1 MTSIIAD
8 IKARLEADATLMAIA
23 TGGIYATVDG
33 RGPIR
38 LDAAMYVALPG
49 SGGVKALAPCI
60 VISRSTDVPLGP
72 RGHSQ
77 NTYLRVGAYE
87 ADGYANTGAMLAR
100 IRVLLHDKVFVVP
113 GTNGC
118 QYQIHH
124 MDNPI
129 REAQDDTVVTGKG
142 KPGASYE
149 ASRYV
154 VNSAWGAG

>member
-8 IKARLEADATLMAIA
+8 IVTRLTDDATLMAIA

-38 LDAAMYVALPG
+38 LDGDMYGELAG
-49 SGGVKALAPCI
+49 SNGVKTLLPCV
-60 VISRSTDVPLGP
+60 VISRSSDAPLGA
-72 RGHSQ
+72 RGHTQ

-87 ADGYANTGAMLAR
+87 ADGYANTSAMLAR
-100 IRVLLHDKVFVVP
+100 IRVLLHDKVFVVS
-113 GTNGC
+113 GSGGC

-129 REAQDDTVVTGKG
+129 RESQDDTVATGKG

-149 ASRYV
+149 AARYV